1 MKNIKAI
8 LVVVLLFASFLF
20 GCSSSDS
27 QFGCSSSDSQS
38 DAVGRNK
45 TQTAQQTTPSQT
57 EPASTQP
64 DPETTG
70 ALFEAYDING
80 SIRSSNEWIGKQPVV
95 VNFWGT
101 WCPPCRREIPDLI
114 RLYDEYR
121 YQGVEMLGLAVKD
134 NAQQAAGFAR
144 QAGMQWVM
152 MVANKDILSEYQI
165 ASVPTTIFY
174 DRQGNQ
180 VLRLKG
186 LRNYEEL
193 KQGFEAIAGS

>member
-8 LVVVLLFASFLF
+8 LVVVLLFASFL
-20 GCSSSDS
+20 
-27 QFGCSSSDSQS
+27 FGCSSSDSQS

-64 DPETTG
+64 GPETTG

-95 VNFWGT
+95 VNFSGT

>member
-1 MKNIKAI
+1 MKNTVAI
-8 LVVVLLFASFLF
+8 LIAIVLSVAFLSS
-20 GCSSSDS
+20 CSDSDS
-27 QFGCSSSDSQS
+27 QTE
-38 DAVGRNK
+38 AV
-45 TQTAQQTTPSQT
+45 QQTTPGQT
-57 EPASTQP
+57 ASASAQHGS
-64 DPETTG
+64 ETTR

-95 VNFWGT
+95 INFWGT

-121 YQGVEMLGLAVKD
+121 YQGVEILGVAIKD
-134 NAQQAAGFAR
+134 NAQQVTGYSK

-152 MVANKDILSEYQI
+152 MVANKDILTEYQI

-186 LRNYEEL
+186 LRSYEEL